1 MAYVSPSIISP
12 NNADMSEALLNT
24 MKRQIE
30 SERSLWDY
38 ISDFFRTEISVRNKY
53 SGRLSERVNQIVKG
67 ILDSPEAV
75 RPGQNEYTI
84 NLSGMP
90 VITVPCARPRDANT
104 LCSQLLG
111 LCQTDFVDVSDLRD
125 PGEEACQSHIVWWNK
140 DSQQLQAKKTNVEA
154 VKFSSSSEEEEE
166 EEVIC
171 GYRDQTHFYYN
182 SIQQMGRACDIMAYC
197 LEKGLT
203 PVESHIWTYNT
214 ESNGQNS
221 TCKAIISPS
230 HKGMSINLKK
240 ETPGK
245 PNDYS
250 MSFSLFNGTTRD
262 VISMAD
268 TVELMEMPGS
278 EVSVS
283 IDGQTVNNVRQSLRD
298 VGVLGNPLK
307 LYHINS
313 YLQLRDDLAQ
323 HILMLSVWRSDNVM
337 QRITYSIYD
346 TDEAISGLLQEI
358 EINDIT
364 KTHSTAPSADA
375 MRLNATIGAQVFD
388 FEFSKQTNTLLRMF
402 NEDSTVSYVNYKNVP
417 EAEAIKNACQPSN
430 VGATPTYNPNSYTFV
445 RVEFTNSNET
455 DYLALSCRTS
465 TAGEG
470 RGAVLTRVI
479 DHFLDKANGSVNPV
493 EMREMYDASLSDIPI
508 LGGLRVTFP
517 GTVAGRHADG
527 LVHGAVQNERQ
538 SGGEGGTETDTG
550 AVYSGTDHP
559 GPSGGAETAMATAV
573 REAADGGVPPLAEGD
588 GKDERAGW
596 QAARCGDVCP
606 EALAGAGNIPE

>member
-1 MAYVSPSIISP
+1 
-12 NNADMSEALLNT
+12 MSEALLNT

-67 ILDSPEAV
+67 ILDSPDAV

-166 EEVIC
+166 EEEEEEVIC

-182 SIQQMGRACDIMAYC
+182 SIQLLGRTCDIMAYC
-197 LEKGLT
+197 LKNRLT

-214 ESNGQNS
+214 ESNSQDS

-230 HKGMSINLKK
+230 YKGMSINLKK

-278 EVSVS
+278 EVSVL
-283 IDGQTVNNVRQSLRD
+283 IERQTVNDVRQSLRN
-298 VGVLGNPLK
+298 VGVLGNPPK
-307 LYHINS
+307 LYRINS
-313 YLQLRDDLAQ
+313 YLPPGPGNDLAP
-323 HILMLSVWRSDNVM
+323 HMLMLSVYRSDNVM
-337 QRITYSIYD
+337 QHITYSIYD
-346 TDEAISGLLQEI
+346 TEVAISGLLQEI
-358 EINDIT
+358 TINDIT

-375 MRLNATIGAQVFD
+375 IRLNATIGTQVFD
-388 FEFSKQTNTLLRMF
+388 FEFSRQTKTLLRMF
-402 NEDSTVSYVNYKNVP
+402 NEYSTVSYVNYKNVP

-430 VGATPTYNPNSYTFV
+430 VDATPAYNPDNYTFV

-455 DYLALSCRTS
+455 KYLALSCRAS

-493 EMREMYDASLSDIPI
+493 KMREMYDASLSDIPF

-527 LVHGAVQNERQ
+527 L
-538 SGGEGGTETDTG
+538 
-550 AVYSGTDHP
+550 
-559 GPSGGAETAMATAV
+559 
-573 REAADGGVPPLAEGD
+573 
-588 GKDERAGW
+588 
-596 QAARCGDVCP
+596 
-606 EALAGAGNIPE
+606 

>member
-75 RPGQNEYTI
+75 TPGQNEYTI

-154 VKFSSSSEEEEE
+154 VKFSSSSSEEEEEEEE

-203 PVESHIWTYNT
+203 PVESRIWTYNT
-214 ESNGQNS
+214 ESNGQDS

-230 HKGMSINLKK
+230 HKGGMSINLKK

-268 TVELMEMPGS
+268 TVELMGMPGS

-298 VGVLGNPLK
+298 VGVLGNPPK
-307 LYHINS
+307 LYYINTS
-313 YLQLRDDLAQ
+313 LPTSNGLEQ
-323 HILMLSVWRSDNVM
+323 HILMLSVWRSNNVM

-346 TDEAISGLLQEI
+346 TDGAIRGLLQEI
-358 EINDIT
+358 NINDIT
-364 KTHSTAPSADA
+364 KTHSTAPGADA
-375 MRLNATIGAQVFD
+375 IRLNATIGTQVFD
-388 FEFSKQTNTLLRMF
+388 FEFSWQTNTLLRMF
-402 NEDSTVSYVNYKNVP
+402 HENSTVSYVTYENVP

-430 VGATPTYNPNSYTFV
+430 VDATPAFNRDDYTFV
-445 RVEFTNSNET
+445 KVNFTNSNET
-455 DYLALSCRTS
+455 NYLALSCRTS
-465 TAGEG
+465 SAGEG
-470 RGAVLTRVI
+470 RGAVLKRVI

-508 LGGLRVTFP
+508 LGDLRVTFP

-527 LVHGAVQNERQ
+527 
-538 SGGEGGTETDTG
+538 
-550 AVYSGTDHP
+550 
-559 GPSGGAETAMATAV
+559 
-573 REAADGGVPPLAEGD
+573 
-588 GKDERAGW
+588 
-596 QAARCGDVCP
+596 
-606 EALAGAGNIPE
+606 